1 MAYADGDTYRGRFMD
16 GKYHGQGEYTWKT
29 GNVYVGDWQDGI
41 AHGHG
46 SFSYNTG
53 PRKGEEYKERDQQH
67 MSLMLDLKF

>member
-1 MAYADGDTYRGRFMD
+1 MGDVLILRVLCHR
-16 GKYHGQGEYTWKT
+16 WKT

-53 PRKGEEYKERDQQH
+53 PRKGEEYKEREQQYTT
-67 MSLMLDLKF
+67 LTLKTQIRK